1 MNPRIQAIIL
11 GLLFVLAYWLIWITF
26 VAPRL
31 YAEEPY
37 NREHD
42 PRYHGADAL
51 LIGWKGKI
59 TALRWIDGRYIA
71 MWKRK

>member
-1 MNPRIQAIIL
+1 MTPRTLALVL
-11 GLLFVLAYWLIWITF
+11 GLLFLGACWLILSAM
-26 VAPRL
+26 VP
-31 YAEEPY
+31 EEIHP
-37 NREHD
+37 REHD